1 MESTL
6 FPLLAVLLVIL
17 LFIFSL
23 LSRYRLSNIKES
35 SQLLR
40 WGSEMGVF
48 WNTAWQGAV
57 IWITSESETQMTSEK
72 TGYTQSMVSPFPQ
85 LPSSESLWHR
95 HVQVLCY
102 KCMVSRSGLDLKQSG
117 NTAFSSS
124 EKSFAA
130 VGINLC
136 SLKLLLLCHNLT
148 LPQNSN
154 SISLSFPTRLSD

>member
-6 FPLLAVLLVIL
+6 FPPLAVLLVIL

-23 LSRYRLSNIKES
+23 LSRYQLSNITES

-57 IWITSESETQMTSEK
+57 IWITSESETQMTSER
-72 TGYTQSMVSPFPQ
+72 TGYTQSMVSPFPR
-85 LPSSESLWHR
+85 LPSSESLWHL

-102 KCMVSRSGLDLKQSG
+102 KCMVSRSGLFEAEWKHGILIQWEIFCCSGHKSMQSK
-117 NTAFSSS
+117 API
-124 EKSFAA
+124 A
-130 VGINLC
+130 
-136 SLKLLLLCHNLT
+136 
-148 LPQNSN
+148 LPQPHTS
-154 SISLSFPTRLSD
+154 PKQ